1 MNSVVL
7 KPIISEKS
15 MRLAGEGTYMF
26 EVSRTANKP
35 LIAAAVKAQFKVDPT
50 EVRVS
55 QLKGKVKK
63 TKGIEGT
70 RSTKKRAFVTLKQG
84 QKIAA
89 FDAEEEKK

>member
-1 MNSVVL
+1 MNTVVL

-26 EVSRTANKP
+26 EVSVSANKP
-35 LIAAAVKAQFKVDPT
+35 MVAAAVKTQFKVDPVT
-50 EVRVS
+50 VRVS
-55 QLKGKVKK
+55 TLKGKVKK
-63 TKGIEGT
+63 TQGVMGT
-70 RSTKKRAFVTLKQG
+70 RANKKRAFVTIKKG